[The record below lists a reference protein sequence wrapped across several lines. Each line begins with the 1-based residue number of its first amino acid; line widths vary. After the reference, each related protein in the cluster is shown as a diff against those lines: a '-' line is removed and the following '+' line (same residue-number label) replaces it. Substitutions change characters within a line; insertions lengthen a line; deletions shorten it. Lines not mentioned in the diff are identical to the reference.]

1 MNILAIDVGTSS
13 VKSAVLDAASAQ
25 PLHPVVSV
33 SYSLDRPDAETATVP
48 AERLW
53 QAIDQAVRQALAAST
68 RPIDGI
74 GLSCM
79 TPALVLLD
87 ATGEPLAPVWTH
99 FDRRSRPLA
108 RRLKADPHL
117 FDAFLQHACNPPL
130 PGGLSAFSAAK
141 QLELCP
147 EIRPRLRWLT
157 HLNSWIAWRLT
168 GEWAIDPAGACFTG
182 LYTAR
187 ENRWSDEWCEYFSLS
202 PSWLPHVVS
211 GDETLGGLRDSW
223 ACAWGLPSGLP
234 VKLGTADTSSAM
246 LAADMNEADL
256 LHSVGTTQVLA
267 AFADPPSPH
276 EKRLCRPLGVG
287 TRFIHVTHN
296 PVGGEA
302 LSWLFDLCYA
312 AGQDPD
318 SAEYRQARR
327 DYFDRIVKHQALHHQ
342 TSVRLD
348 PPFLG
353 GDRLEIEERA
363 AAFVGLRLHVRPL
376 DLLAA
381 VLQGMREGH
390 TSAYRHLGVDRPW
403 RRIILTGGG
412 ADIVR
417 LLDLPEYRG
426 VPIEFLDEGS
436 LRGVAR
442 LFYPTGQAV

>member
-1 MNILAIDVGTSS
+1 
-13 VKSAVLDAASAQ
+13 
-25 PLHPVVSV
+25 
-33 SYSLDRPDAETATVP
+33 
-48 AERLW
+48 
-53 QAIDQAVRQALAAST
+53 
-68 RPIDGI
+68 
-74 GLSCM
+74 
-79 TPALVLLD
+79 
-87 ATGEPLAPVWTH
+87 
-99 FDRRSRPLA
+99 
-108 RRLKADPHL
+108 
-117 FDAFLQHACNPPL
+117 
-130 PGGLSAFSAAK
+130 
-141 QLELCP
+141 
-147 EIRPRLRWLT
+147 
-157 HLNSWIAWRLT
+157 
-168 GEWAIDPAGACFTG
+168 
-182 LYTAR
+182 
-187 ENRWSDEWCEYFSLS
+187 
-202 PSWLPHVVS
+202 
-211 GDETLGGLRDSW
+211 
-223 ACAWGLPSGLP
+223 
-234 VKLGTADTSSAM
+234 
-246 LAADMNEADL
+246 
-256 LHSVGTTQVLA
+256 
-267 AFADPPSPH
+267 
-276 EKRLCRPLGVG
+276 
-287 TRFIHVTHN
+287 
-296 PVGGEA
+296 VGGEA